1 MKKGSYQQGQK
12 RKIIGYFGG
21 FLDDGNGRR
30 SGCSHFCNGKST
42 NKVDVCMMFIPRSI
56 KYRCWSFLCHGNH
69 GHEDLRFL
77 KADNLQFT
85 TLNYLRGLEVT
96 SLVLRTIDVEYD
108 DKTRSYSKTLRNW

>member
-1 MKKGSYQQGQK
+1 M
-12 RKIIGYFGG
+12 
-21 FLDDGNGRR
+21 
-30 SGCSHFCNGKST
+30 
-42 NKVDVCMMFIPRSI
+42 
-56 KYRCWSFLCHGNH
+56 
-69 GHEDLRFL
+69 